1 MIKMSDTHPGGT
13 VVLGGTQLTHIFAAT
28 PSTDCPS
35 CTPSIKTSFT
45 RWWTRGRC
53 RGILR
58 RGKNCSHFYGWKIAQ
73 EFEHK
78 FLGVWLKYPWICL
91 ENQWILV
98 QIFLVD
104 PWVDPW
110 INPWVHLGNSVP
122 VRGRMQSVSVS
133 LINYTFWLSFWAKV
147 NFDWARK
154 VPITDAKWQYSAQ

>member
-1 MIKMSDTHPGGT
+1 MSCF
-13 VVLGGTQLTHIFAAT
+13 LGHERGNAHGFYG
-28 PSTDCPS
+28 
-35 CTPSIKTSFT
+35 SILILNRMPKFKTRDWLNFVSHLLM
-45 RWWTRGRC
+45 G
-53 RGILR
+53 LS
-58 RGKNCSHFYGWKIAQ
+58 CSHFYGWKITQ